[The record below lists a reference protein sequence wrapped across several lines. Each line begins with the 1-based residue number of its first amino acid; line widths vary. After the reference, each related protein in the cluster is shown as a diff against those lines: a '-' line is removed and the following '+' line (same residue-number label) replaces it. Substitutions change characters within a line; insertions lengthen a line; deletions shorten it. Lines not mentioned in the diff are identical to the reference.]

1 MSSREQLF
9 NTIASDRCDDAQLG
23 KMGADRIDHR
33 GLLADKEVTGDG
45 SIRQTRIRSA
55 SPRSSDFGR
64 ARLNFV
70 FLPWHRNR
78 H

>member
-9 NTIASDRCDDAQLG
+9 NTIASDRCDDAKLG

-45 SIRQTRIRSA
+45 EHQTD
-55 SPRSSDFGR
+55 P
-64 ARLNFV
+64 
-70 FLPWHRNR
+70 H
-78 H
+78 